1 MFYSDCHIHTNYSA
15 DVPADRPLSVDDI
28 CRAAI
33 RSGLS
38 YIAFTDHYEPEEE
51 KRGVVRPFPFADM
64 VRDVLAA
71 KETYRDQLQ
80 VALGIEYGQPYL
92 YPDEIQPT
100 VSAYPYDVILGSVHY
115 IPGQTGYISR
125 NWRELTKAERDAI
138 FDEYLDT
145 YNLLIHTDGIDI
157 VTHPTYPLRY
167 LLRQNIPFDMRDWE
181 ERLRVMFRVLVQRG
195 IGLEFN
201 ASPMRVPNQGIP
213 DHTVETFFRWYRE
226 VGGEIVTF
234 ASDAHFTAHVGAYC
248 DRTMR
253 ILREIGFRYIAVY
266 ENRKPV
272 FHKIELPY

>member
-1 MFYSDCHIHTNYSA
+1 MFYSDSHIHTNYSA

-28 CRAAI
+28 CRTAI
-33 RSGLS
+33 RAGLS

-51 KRGVVRPFPFADM
+51 KRGVVPPFPFANM

-71 KETYRDQLQ
+71 KETYRDQLK

-145 YNLLIHTDGIDI
+145 YNLLVHTDGIDV

-181 ERLRVMFRVLVQRG
+181 ERLRAMFRVLVQRG

-213 DHTVETFFRWYRE
+213 DHTVETFFRWYRDE
-226 VGGEIVTF
+226 GGEIVTF

-272 FHKIELPY
+272 FHKIELP

>member
-92 YPDEIQPT
+92 YPDEILLT
-100 VSAYPYDVILGSVHY
+100 VTAYPYDVILGSVHY

-145 YNLLIHTDGIDI
+145 YNLLVHTDGIDI

-266 ENRKPV
+266 ENRKPF
-272 FHKIELPY
+272 FHKIELP

>member
-1 MFYSDCHIHTNYSA
+1 MFYSDSHIHTNYSA

-33 RSGLS
+33 DAGLS

-51 KRGVVRPFPFADM
+51 KRGVVSPFPFPEM

-71 KETYRDQLQ
+71 KETYRGQLQ

-92 YPDEIQPT
+92 YPDEILPT
-100 VSAYPYDVILGSVHY
+100 VSAHPYDVILGSVHY
-115 IPGQTGYISR
+115 IPGQPGYISR
-125 NWRELTKAERDAI
+125 DWRALDKHQRDVI
-138 FDEYLDT
+138 FDEYLET
-145 YNLLIHTDGIDI
+145 YDRLVHTDHIDV

-167 LLRQNIPFDMRDWE
+167 LLRQDIPFDMRDWE
-181 ERLRVMFRVLVQRG
+181 ERMRVMFRVLVERG

-213 DHTVETFFRWYRE
+213 DHTVETLFRWYRD

-234 ASDAHFTAHVGAYC
+234 ASDAHFTSHVGAYC

-253 ILREIGFRYIAVY
+253 ILRELGFRYIAVY
-266 ENRKPV
+266 ENRIPV
-272 FHKIELPY
+272 FHKIDLS

>member
-1 MFYSDCHIHTNYSA
+1 MFYSDSHIHTQYSA
-15 DVPADRPLSVDDI
+15 DVPASRALSVDGI

-33 RSGLS
+33 DAGLS

-51 KRGVVRPFPFADM
+51 KSGVAKPFRFPEM
-64 VRDVLAA
+64 VSDVLTA
-71 KETYRDQLQ
+71 KETYKDRLQ

-92 YPDEIQPT
+92 YPEEIQPT
-100 VSAYPYDVILGSVHY
+100 VTAYPYDIILGSVHY
-115 IPGQTGYISR
+115 IPGKTGYISY
-125 NWRELTKAERDAI
+125 NYREMTPAERTAV

-145 YNLLIHTDGIDI
+145 YNQLVHTDGIDV

-181 ERLRVMFRVLVQRG
+181 ERLRAMFRVLAERG
-195 IGLEFN
+195 VGLEFN
-201 ASPMRVPNQGIP
+201 AAPMRVPNQGIP
-213 DHTVETFFRWYRE
+213 DHTVETLFRWYRE

-234 ASDAHFTAHVGAYC
+234 ASDAHFKEHVGAYC

-253 ILREIGFRYIAVY
+253 ILRELGFRYIAVY

-272 FHKIELPY
+272 FHKIELP